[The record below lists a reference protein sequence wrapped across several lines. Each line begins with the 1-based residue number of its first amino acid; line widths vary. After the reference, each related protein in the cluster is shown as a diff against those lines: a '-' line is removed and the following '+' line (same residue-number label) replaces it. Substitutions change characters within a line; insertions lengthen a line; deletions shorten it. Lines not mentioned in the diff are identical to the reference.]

1 MEYPCHSPT
10 EKRWF
15 LLQANP
21 RLYERGAVISHV
33 NITERKLLEQ
43 QKEKLILELTGNNND
58 LLQFSYIVS
67 HNLQAPLSNLLGLLS
82 LLEGIEIKDEDLAS
96 ILNGFRISTNA
107 LNQTLKDLHK
117 IIVIRQ
123 QPSILFEDIDLNEM
137 VENIRG
143 QINDLIIQ
151 SFPEID
157 IDFGKLSVIR
167 FNKPYLESIF
177 SNLFTNAI
185 KYRSPDRK
193 LKISVRIKDVGTQY
207 QMSFE
212 DNGLG
217 IDLDRYR
224 DRIFGLYQRF
234 HEHPESKGFGLYLI
248 KSQIEALGG
257 TIHIESKVNVGTKF
271 KINFLKEI

>member
-1 MEYPCHSPT
+1 M
-10 EKRWF
+10 
-15 LLQANP
+15 
-21 RLYERGAVISHV
+21 
-33 NITERKLLEQ
+33 
-43 QKEKLILELTGNNND
+43 
-58 LLQFSYIVS
+58 
-67 HNLQAPLSNLLGLLS
+67 SNLLGLLS

-167 FNKPYLESIF
+167 FNKPYLESISRIYLQMQ
-177 SNLFTNAI
+177 SNIDHRIENLKYLF
-185 KYRSPDRK
+185 
-193 LKISVRIKDVGTQY
+193 V
-207 QMSFE
+207 
-212 DNGLG
+212 
-217 IDLDRYR
+217 
-224 DRIFGLYQRF
+224 
-234 HEHPESKGFGLYLI
+234 
-248 KSQIEALGG
+248 
-257 TIHIESKVNVGTKF
+257 
-271 KINFLKEI
+271 

>member
-1 MEYPCHSPT
+1 
-10 EKRWF
+10 
-15 LLQANP
+15 
-21 RLYERGAVISHV
+21 
-33 NITERKLLEQ
+33 
-43 QKEKLILELTGNNND
+43 
-58 LLQFSYIVS
+58 
-67 HNLQAPLSNLLGLLS
+67 
-82 LLEGIEIKDEDLAS
+82 
-96 ILNGFRISTNA
+96 
-107 LNQTLKDLHK
+107 
-117 IIVIRQ
+117 
-123 QPSILFEDIDLNEM
+123 
-137 VENIRG
+137 
-143 QINDLIIQ
+143 LIIQ